1 MGNAKTKYTA
11 EDYVTHYKSVLSLL
25 INNRFGYLYEIEQWQ
40 RRLDKL
46 EKGEEL
52 RVIGVR
58 IISGRNDALNLTN
71 DERIQELHILDMKM
85 NRFDN

>member
-1 MGNAKTKYTA
+1 MSNAAPEYTA
-11 EDYVTHYKSVLSLL
+11 EDYVTHYKSVLTLL
-25 INNRFGYLYEIEQWQ
+25 INNRFGYPYEIEDWQ
-40 RRLDKL
+40 RRLDEL

-58 IISGRNDALNLTN
+58 IISSRNDALNLTE
-71 DERIQELHILDMKM
+71 DERIQDFHIMDMKM